1 MTMLANE
8 LAIQIEILERKYEKL
23 EAALD
28 HARTDEQ
35 ADLIEYRMS
44 EISELLEAA
53 REDYEAQIEYDDMNA
68 WQYNGVEKR
77 DFYEE

>member
-1 MTMLANE
+1 MTMLLNE
-8 LAIQIEILERKYEKL
+8 LAIQIESLENKYDRL

-28 HARTDEQ
+28 HARTEEQ

-53 REDYEAQIEYDDMNA
+53 REDYAAQMEYEGLDDYE
-68 WQYNGVEKR
+68 YNGLNRE
-77 DFYEE
+77 DFYEY

>member
-1 MTMLANE
+1 MLANE
-8 LAIQIEILERKYEKL
+8 LAIQIEMLERKYEHL
-23 EAALD
+23 EEALEY
-28 HARTDEQ
+28 ARTEEQ

>member
-1 MTMLANE
+1 MLANE
-8 LAIQIEILERKYEKL
+8 LAIQIEMLERKYEHL
-23 EAALD
+23 EEALEY
-28 HARTDEQ
+28 ARTEEQ

-44 EISELLEAA
+44 EINELLEAA
-53 REDYEAQIEYDDMNA
+53 REDYEAQMEYDDMNA